1 MDSIS
6 KALVI
11 AIHYLGTER
20 NDEEYTED
28 DDLKIVEQAAS
39 IIQGASTQ
47 EKQSLIEAAKELGL
61 RNWINDTG
69 IE

>member
-47 EKQSLIEAAKELGL
+47 EKQSLIEATKELGL
-61 RNWINDTG
+61 RNWINDMG